1 LNETIRPGDG
11 GIAENMGM
19 VNRINSVQAAW
30 HYETAP
36 LLVIIPA
43 SRQSH
48 GSGADG
54 AKNDRN
60 RQGEFR
66 FVEHCRISGLFA

>member
-36 LLVIIPA
+36 LLVIITA
-43 SRQSH
+43 SCQSH
-48 GSGADG
+48 GSGAEG
-54 AKNDRN
+54 TKNDHN
-60 RQGEFR
+60 RKGEFR
-66 FVEHCRISGLFA
+66 FVEHCLISGLFG